1 MNKKEL
7 YKVAQKEKK
16 LRCKKIS
23 KFSTKQLKQYIGTE
37 VLQKNKDKIKN
48 IAIPDE
54 LKKYMKEYRIANRKG
69 TRDKKQVS
77 QKFQANSQYSE
88 EFFNWNIK
96 HNHNKTLLLNS
107 LKKARK
113 LTNNELISLDILKI
127 LLDIPKN
134 KQIHLAKMREVR
146 KINKIWAQV

>member
-1 MNKKEL
+1 MCIISL
-7 YKVAQKEKK
+7 S
-16 LRCKKIS
+16 RCKKIS
-23 KFSTKQLKQYIGTE
+23 KFSTKELKQYIGTE

-48 IAIPDE
+48 IAVPDE
-54 LKKYMKEYRIANRKG
+54 LKKYMNLYRVANRKG
-69 TRDKKQVS
+69 IRDKKQVS
-77 QKFQANSQYSE
+77 LKFQAESQYAE
-88 EFFNWNIK
+88 QFFNWNIK
-96 HNHNKTLLLNS
+96 YNHNKTLLLNS

-134 KQIHLAKMREVR
+134 KQIHLAKMRAVR

>member
-7 YKVAQKEKK
+7 YKIAQKEKK

-23 KFSTKQLKQYIGTE
+23 KFSTKELKQYIGTE

-48 IAIPDE
+48 IAVPDE
-54 LKKYMKEYRIANRKG
+54 LKKYMNLYRVANRKG
-69 TRDKKQVS
+69 IRDKKQVS
-77 QKFQANSQYSE
+77 LKFQAESQYAE
-88 EFFNWNIK
+88 QFFNWNIK
-96 HNHNKTLLLNS
+96 YNHNKTLLLNS

-134 KQIHLAKMREVR
+134 KQIHLAKMRVVR